1 MRYRRP
7 ARPIEGTPAFGTYA
21 MFSADETIFA
31 GHPFSTIG
39 TAAHMR
45 SHLRA
50 AGRALLQPQ
59 VLDIYKYAERSDPD
73 CRELVL
79 GRETQGLPRGSI
91 RVFYINGDEASG
103 ALKRL
108 NDLGEPVSDG
118 FNIVVP
124 FWELPHYPRE
134 WAEQLNRFDAVWA
147 SSEFIRESLRTAGI
161 EAPVVGGSVEI
172 AAKPFLSR
180 RRFQIRESA
189 FAFLTFFDTTSF
201 ATRKNPQ
208 AVLDMFAQ
216 LKKRKPLDDLQLI
229 LKVKSGD
236 ANAAE
241 LARRFEGEGVMVIS
255 EPLTNFETESL
266 VAAVDC
272 FVSLHRS
279 EGFCRGA
286 GEAMSLGRLAM
297 GTGWSV
303 NVDFMSSGNSLL
315 VNYALVPVG
324 EDQYPHWRGQH
335 WAEPDIDH
343 AVHLAIRAIDDASWR
358 ESLTQQARMDIISSH
373 GDTAIGLKILRELE
387 AVASRSSARGTCSP

>member
-1 MRYRRP
+1 
-7 ARPIEGTPAFGTYA
+7 
-21 MFSADETIFA
+21 MFSADEAIFA

-50 AGRALLQPQ
+50 AQRALLQPR

-73 CRELVL
+73 CRELAL
-79 GRETQGLPRGSI
+79 GHETQTLARETI
-91 RVFYINGDEASG
+91 RVFYINGDEAPG
-103 ALKRL
+103 VLKRL
-108 NDLGEPVSDG
+108 DELGEPVSDG
-118 FNIVVP
+118 YNIVVP

-134 WAEQLNRFDAVWA
+134 WADQLNRFDAVWA
-147 SSEFIRESLRTAGI
+147 SSRFIQDSLRTAGI
-161 EAPVVGGSVEI
+161 EAPLVGGSVEI

-180 RRFQIRESA
+180 RRFRIRESA
-189 FAFLTFFDTTSF
+189 FAFLTFFDATSF

-208 AVLDMFAQ
+208 GVLDMFRQ
-216 LKKRKPLDDLQLI
+216 LRKRKPLDDLQLI

-236 ANAAE
+236 ANATE
-241 LARRFEGEGVMVIS
+241 LARQYEGEGVLVIS
-255 EPLTNFETESL
+255 EPLGNFETESL
-266 VAAVDC
+266 VAAADC

-286 GEAMSLGRLAM
+286 GEAMGLGRLAM
-297 GTGWSV
+297 GTGWSG

-315 VNYALVPVG
+315 VDYALTPVG

-343 AVHLAIRAIDDASWR
+343 AVHLAIRAIDDAPWR
-358 ESLTQQARMDIISSH
+358 ETLTRQARLDILSSH
-373 GDTAIGLKILRELE
+373 GDRAVGLQILRELE
-387 AVASRSSARGTCSP
+387 AAAGRATARRNAGP